1 MDSQMKVLLVMEQC
15 NPEWASV
22 PLVAYNFFDAISR
35 LTDSVLVTHERN
47 RSNLERYREGRRVE
61 YIEESAAVR
70 RYYHLVAGL
79 TNRGGVN
86 WPVQHALSY
95 PVYAEFDRKVYARF
109 AHRVREGEFDLV
121 HVLTP
126 MLPRY
131 PSSLIRAC
139 GGGATGRSAIGGRH
153 QAARQ
158 HIPFI
163 LGPVNGGVPF
173 PPGFR
178 EVARKEFAHFNVL
191 RAFSRLIPGYLETY
205 RRADSVLCGSTFT
218 REMLH
223 HTVGISEERTRLF
236 FENGIPEAFFHEKEL
251 ATDPSGVVR
260 LLFVGRLVAY
270 KGADMLIEAL
280 GRLPENVRRQVNL
293 TIVGDGPEREGLV
306 RMVGELGLQGAVHWT
321 GWVRQDETARH
332 YQQADIF
339 CFPSI
344 REFGGAVVLEAMAH
358 SLPCIV
364 VDNGGIAEYV
374 TAECGFRVAP
384 TSRQDIVDACSRHIA
399 FLVRHPEER
408 RRLAANAHVRAREF
422 AWPQKGRQVLEL
434 YKEYCS

>member
-1 MDSQMKVLLVMEQC
+1 MDSRMKVLLVMEQC

-22 PLVAYNFFDAISR
+22 PLVAFNFFDVVSR
-35 LTDSVLVTHERN
+35 LTDSTLVTHGRN
-47 RSNLERYREGRRVE
+47 RAAMERVREDRRVE
-61 YIEESAAVR
+61 YIEESGAVR
-70 RYYHLVAGL
+70 RYYHLIAEL
-79 TNRGGVN
+79 TNRGAVN
-86 WPVQHALSY
+86 WPLQHALSY
-95 PVYAEFDRKVYARF
+95 PVYAEFDRKAYERF
-109 AHRVREGEFDLV
+109 APRIRHGEFDLV

-131 PSSLIRAC
+131 PSSLVRAC
-139 GGGATGRSAIGGRH
+139 RQGAAPKEDAGGASKPAKRH
-153 QAARQ
+153 V
-158 HIPFI
+158 PFI

-173 PPGFR
+173 PPGFQS
-178 EVARKEFAHFNVL
+178 VARKEFARLNFL

-205 RRADSVLCGSTFT
+205 RQADCVLCGSTYT

-223 HTVGISEERTRLF
+223 RSIGLPETRTRLF
-236 FENGIPEAFFHEKEL
+236 FENGIPEAFVHEKEHP
-251 ATDPSGVVR
+251 ADSAGTVR

-280 GRLPENVRRQVNL
+280 KRLPEDVGKRVNL
-293 TIVGDGPEREGLV
+293 TIVGDGPERKRLSQ
-306 RMVGELGLQGAVHWT
+306 MAGELGLTNSIQWT

-332 YQQADIF
+332 YRQADIF

-374 TAECGFRVAP
+374 TSECGFRAAP
-384 TSRQDIVDACSRHIA
+384 TSREDIVQAFSRHIA
-399 FLVRHPEER
+399 FLVRCPDER
-408 RRLAANAHVRAREF
+408 MRLARNACARAREF
-422 AWPQKGRQVLEL
+422 AWPQKGRQIVEI
-434 YKEYCS
+434 YTRTCS